1 MFRRAHAKF
10 KRILQLHCLA
20 YTINPKHLNSGQK
33 IVEIAAYMTAGILN
47 EGYSSVLS
55 TMQLLDLKIGQQ
67 CKMLADNV
75 DAQRIERK
83 NRRASFSSKEARA
96 ARRLEQLHQ
105 NEFNEEAEGLLYGA
119 GIAD

>member
-1 MFRRAHAKF
+1 MAAGMF
-10 KRILQLHCLA
+10 
-20 YTINPKHLNSGQK
+20 
-33 IVEIAAYMTAGILN
+33 N

-75 DAQRIERK
+75 DAQWIERK
-83 NRRASFSSKEARA
+83 NRQASFSSKEARP

-105 NEFNEEAEGLLYGA
+105 NEFNEEAESLLYES